1 MSHAGGDAA
10 GERVGDSAPA
20 DGRVGGPASPAGR
33 LADVPPGG
41 LALFDL
47 DGVLTRRDTFA
58 GFVLARLRRRPLRLA
73 LALPL
78 VPFMAL
84 PPTRRPA
91 VTLAVQLSLARLTV
105 AGFRAEAVAFADGLA
120 ATPRAIQRGCVEEA
134 RRQLDAGARV
144 VFVTACEQT
153 IARELLDRVG
163 LPDVELVASRLERRG
178 RHWHVALHNLGAEK
192 PRQLAERGIVAP
204 WDAAYSD
211 HAVDLPLLSGARVA
225 VLVNPGEAFE
235 RLAAR
240 ELDGAVRTARWP
252 AG

>member
-1 MSHAGGDAA
+1 MSGGPDGPTGAG
-10 GERVGDSAPA
+10 S
-20 DGRVGGPASPAGR
+20 DGRGGAGADDGR
-33 LADVPPGG
+33 LAAVPPGG

-47 DGVLTRRDTFA
+47 DGVLTRSDTFA

-78 VPFMAL
+78 VPLMLL

-91 VTLAVQLSLARLTV
+91 VTLAVQLSLVRLTV
-105 AGFRAEAVAFADGLA
+105 AGYRAEAVAYADALTA
-120 ATPRAIQRGCVEEA
+120 MPRAIQRGCVREA
-134 RRQLDAGARV
+134 RRLRDGGARV
-144 VFVTACEQT
+144 VFVTACEET

-163 LPDVELVASRLERRG
+163 LPDVELVGSRLERRG
-178 RHWHVALHNLGAEK
+178 RHWRVALHNLGAEK

-204 WDAAYSD
+204 WDVAYSD

-225 VLVNPGEAFE
+225 VLVNPREAFE

-240 ELDGAVRTARWP
+240 ELGGEVRTARWP